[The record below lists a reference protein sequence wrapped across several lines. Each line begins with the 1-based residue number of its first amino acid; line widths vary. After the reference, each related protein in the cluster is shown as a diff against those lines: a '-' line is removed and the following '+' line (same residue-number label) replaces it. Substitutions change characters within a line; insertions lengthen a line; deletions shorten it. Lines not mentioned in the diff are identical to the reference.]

1 MEKILDC
8 SCMSDTEFMAV
19 QRGLACME
27 SLNGARYFG
36 FVNKDG
42 MKDLTNQFGYIH
54 TATLFKGGLLGAGVV
69 LAAGVIGK
77 HIKNKKLVESKKK
90 KGEGS

>member
-1 MEKILDC
+1 MTLNSWRYNEEGNRFSI
-8 SCMSDTEFMAV
+8 EFFK
-19 QRGLACME
+19 
-27 SLNGARYFG
+27 NGARYFG

-69 LAAGVIGK
+69 LAAGAIGK
-77 HIKNKKLVESKKK
+77 HLKNKKLVESKKK
-90 KGEGS
+90 KGESS